1 MARAESRNQRDAS
14 NGRRQPRNQN
24 GNVGISE
31 MNTRREEPDSYRR
44 SVMKSK
50 VKPTDSS
57 LSRYLFN
64 GEEDAIE
71 EVEEVNV
78 SRKR

>member
-1 MARAESRNQRDAS
+1 
-14 NGRRQPRNQN
+14 
-24 GNVGISE
+24 